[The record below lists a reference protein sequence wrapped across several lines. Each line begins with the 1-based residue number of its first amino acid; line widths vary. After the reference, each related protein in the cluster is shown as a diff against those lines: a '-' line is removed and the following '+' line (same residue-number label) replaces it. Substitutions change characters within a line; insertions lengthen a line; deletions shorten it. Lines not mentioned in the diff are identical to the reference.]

1 MTDNNRTGNDTTD
14 IAMNDNSTIDGSLT
28 DNSMNDNDPTDNNT
42 TDGSP
47 TETDNSL
54 SDNSSPEDDAR
65 QEKHKAKQ
73 QRLKEK
79 VDASIARA
87 NQDKGLLLVVTGDG
101 KGKSTAGFG
110 VVARAV
116 GHGLKA
122 AVCQF
127 IKGTWECGER
137 NLLAGHGVEFSVM
150 GTGFTWDTQNRA
162 TDIEAAEAVW
172 ADALRFLQDDSINVI
187 LLDELTYM
195 VAYDYISLD
204 RVVTALQNRPPMQH
218 VVITGRGCPRELVE
232 MADTVSKV
240 QSVKHAYEAGV
251 RVQKGIDW

>member
-1 MTDNNRTGNDTTD
+1 ME
-14 IAMNDNSTIDGSLT
+14 S
-28 DNSMNDNDPTDNNT
+28 
-42 TDGSP
+42 
-47 TETDNSL
+47 
-54 SDNSSPEDDAR
+54 DAR

-79 VDASIARA
+79 VDAGIARA
-87 NQDKGLLLVVTGDG
+87 TEDKGLLLVVTGEG

-110 VVARAV
+110 MVARAV

-137 NLLAGHGVEFSVM
+137 NLLASHGVEFSVM
-150 GTGFTWDTQNRA
+150 GTGFTWDTQDRA
-162 TDIEAAEAVW
+162 GDIAAAEVVW
-172 ADALRFLQDDSINVI
+172 ADAQRFLRDESIQLV

-204 RVVTALQNRPPMQH
+204 RVMEALSKRPPLQH
-218 VVITGRGCPRELVE
+218 VVITGRGCPRELID

-240 QSVKHAYEAGV
+240 QSVKHAYEAGI